1 MDQEMLNQTRE
12 CFKNKL
18 NILTLEDLANPRT
31 IVGVAFA
38 INKTLI
44 NLQKITTHE
53 LVPGRALLLKISW
66 LENSKTTILNVYVPV
81 NRAAQPQFWQTIE
94 NERCYL
100 KLARPCFIV
109 GDFNIIENAIDRA
122 PLQLDNQIAADV
134 LRNICLK
141 WEI

>member
-1 MDQEMLNQTRE
+1 MLNQTRE

-53 LVPGRALLLKISW
+53 LVPGRALLLKIS
-66 LENSKTTILNVYVPV
+66 
-81 NRAAQPQFWQTIE
+81 
-94 NERCYL
+94 
-100 KLARPCFIV
+100 
-109 GDFNIIENAIDRA
+109 
-122 PLQLDNQIAADV
+122 
-134 LRNICLK
+134 
-141 WEI
+141 